1 MNNYFNN
8 NKKLMAICKHFQNK
22 EKEFMRKTKRY
33 FIIYHLLKK
42 IQIIIILII
51 NNKLKIN
58 NFK

>member
-42 IQIIIILII
+42 IQIIIKLKLII
-51 NNKLKIN
+51 N
-58 NFK
+58 